1 MKLNKS
7 IKKIVLAAGLSNRF
21 GPENKLLSII
31 NDKALIS
38 HTIDILI
45 KTFIMDD
52 IIIVLGHD
60 YQTVLKLINNSE
72 IRYIKNKYFKNGI
85 GTSISAGMSQI
96 DSNTVGVMIIPGDM
110 PFLQK
115 YDLAKLQNKFI
126 ELNYSKVVC
135 PQYNSIIGN
144 PIILPKSYFETLKNL
159 NNDFGAK
166 KFLKQEDIVF
176 VETSNAT
183 TFDIDTLCD
192 LKKANLHKI

>member
-1 MKLNKS
+1 M
-7 IKKIVLAAGLSNRF
+7 
-21 GPENKLLSII
+21 
-31 NDKALIS
+31 
-38 HTIDILI
+38 
-45 KTFIMDD
+45 
-52 IIIVLGHD
+52 
-60 YQTVLKLINNSE
+60 SE
-72 IRYIKNKYFKNGI
+72 
-85 GTSISAGMSQI
+85 I

-135 PQYNSIIGN
+135 PRYNSIIGN

-183 TFDIDTLCD
+183 TFDIDTMSD
-192 LKKANLHKI
+192 LKKAKLH